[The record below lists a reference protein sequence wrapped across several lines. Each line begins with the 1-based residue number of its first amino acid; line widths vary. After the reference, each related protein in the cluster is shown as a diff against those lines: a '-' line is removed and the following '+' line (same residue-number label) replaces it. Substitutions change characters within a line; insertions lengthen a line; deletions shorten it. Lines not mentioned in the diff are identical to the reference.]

1 MSILDFP
8 GWPRTRPEA
17 CSERQH
23 PFILAMPILVLHLLA
38 GREGQ
43 RAHTP
48 GGLAIRPTLYLFTQ
62 DNCANCPAAKA
73 VITEAFGDSETID
86 VKTIDLQRMDPD
98 FEFRLLENQVFIA
111 STPSIIIENGGK
123 LKLLY
128 SGEVPSVEA
137 IREEVQR
144 YA

>member
-1 MSILDFP
+1 MQS
-8 GWPRTRPEA
+8 
-17 CSERQH
+17 
-23 PFILAMPILVLHLLA
+23 
-38 GREGQ
+38 
-43 RAHTP
+43 P
-48 GGLAIRPTLYLFTQ
+48 GGLATKPTLYLFTQ

-73 VITEAFGDSETID
+73 VINEAFYGSNNIRIETID
-86 VKTIDLQRMDPD
+86 LKRMDPD
-98 FEFRLLENQVFIA
+98 FEFRLLEQQLFIA

-123 LKLLY
+123 LRLLY

>member
-1 MSILDFP
+1 MDFP
-8 GWPRTRPEA
+8 GWHRTRRQA
-17 CSERQH
+17 DSERRH
-23 PFILAMPILVLHLLA
+23 AFIIRLPILDLPLHA
-38 GREGQ
+38 GRESLT
-43 RAHTP
+43 HTP
-48 GGLAIRPTLYLFTQ
+48 GGLHLIPTLYLFTQ

-73 VITEAFGDSETID
+73 VINEAFDGSTDIRIET
-86 VKTIDLQRMDPD
+86 VDLKRMDPD
-98 FEFRLLENQVFIA
+98 FEFRLLEQQVFIA

-123 LKLLY
+123 LRLLY